1 MSGTIR
7 NCVLFF
13 EYNRTN
19 FDRFRKWQRSRFQ
32 RINKPTNKKQKR
44 PKFYQF
50 AWSQLIREHRE
61 NEFLIA
67 KFFETTP
74 DRIRF
79 WSMFDYYSALEEILK
94 ESDRIAERNRIQ
106 QTKK

>member
-1 MSGTIR
+1 
-7 NCVLFF
+7 
-13 EYNRTN
+13 
-19 FDRFRKWQRSRFQ
+19 
-32 RINKPTNKKQKR
+32 
-44 PKFYQF
+44 
-50 AWSQLIREHRE
+50 LIREHRE